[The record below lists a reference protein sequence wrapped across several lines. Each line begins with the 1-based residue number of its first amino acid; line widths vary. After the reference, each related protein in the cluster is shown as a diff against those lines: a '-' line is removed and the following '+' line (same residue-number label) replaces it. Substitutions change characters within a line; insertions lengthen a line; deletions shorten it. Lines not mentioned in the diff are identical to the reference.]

1 MVAFPDGDGD
11 EPEVGEHEALAPQGT
26 GGSSFLAL
34 GVWPGQQLPPRLC
47 QPHGT
52 ASPTAWGKGKGTGAE
67 PLKQLPHRVPVG
79 ERGLGCRGRFAGG
92 GR

>member
-1 MVAFPDGDGD
+1 MVGFPDGDGD

-26 GGSSFLAL
+26 GGLLLPGARGLAR
-34 GVWPGQQLPPRLC
+34 PAAAPRLC

-67 PLKQLPHRVPVG
+67 PLKQLPHRVPMG